1 MDAFF
6 CQNYWIFRRRCLNLR
21 NGGCASNHERMA
33 TMKIRNFVLILNYNF
48 FLGIILI
55 MAGCGKELQEITI
68 SIGGNEMKFDR
79 GELRV
84 KADTHVKLTL
94 VNKSTLNTMKHNIL
108 IYDMQGTPRAK
119 ALDQLGAMAEKVGE
133 AGGYLPSVPGIIAS
147 SKMSQPGETVTVEFD
162 APPPGEYLF
171 MCTYQPAHYKT
182 MNGAFIVEK

>member
-1 MDAFF
+1 
-6 CQNYWIFRRRCLNLR
+6 
-21 NGGCASNHERMA
+21 
-33 TMKIRNFVLILNYNF
+33 MKIRNLFLILNYNL
-48 FLGIILI
+48 FLGILLI
-55 MAGCGKELQEITI
+55 SNGCGGKELQEITI
-68 SIGGNEMKFDR
+68 AVGGNEMKFDR
-79 GELRV
+79 TELRV

-119 ALDQLGAMAEKVGE
+119 AVDQLGAMAEKVGE
-133 AGGYLPSVPGIIAS
+133 AGGYLPSVPGIIAA
-147 SKMSQPGETVTVEFD
+147 SKISQPGETVTVEFD